1 MNSGTFRKIVFTA
14 ILFISIIWN
23 FHAQSFTISG
33 YVSDKN
39 SGERLLSATVFNSK
53 DFNGTISNEY
63 GFYSLTL
70 PSDTVILNFNY
81 IGFTSQKIKFFLQQ
95 DTIINIDLISSNVL
109 EEVVISAE
117 NNSEQFQERTQMSTI
132 EIPIEQIRALPA
144 F

>member
-70 PSDTVILNFNY
+70 PRDTVILNFNY
-81 IGFTSQKIKFFLQQ
+81 IGFTPQKIKFFLQQ
-95 DTIINIDLISSNVL
+95 DTIINIDLIS
-109 EEVVISAE
+109 
-117 NNSEQFQERTQMSTI
+117 
-132 EIPIEQIRALPA
+132 
-144 F
+144 